1 MTQKNQNSQKA
12 QELAMEVLDQV
23 NGGILLSKH
32 LLPKRVLAWNSKL

>member
-12 QELAMEVLDQV
+12 QELAMEVLEQV

-32 LLPKRVLAWNSKL
+32 ILPKSVLAVCI

>member
-1 MTQKNQNSQKA
+1 MEQNEKNCQKA

-32 LLPKRVLAWNSKL
+32 ILPKSVLAVCI